1 MLSSSY
7 QNGPALVGAIFGTG
21 TNGAYLEDMSK
32 IKKLGEEFIKTQSEK
47 TGPHMVINTEWGALD
62 NGVSLLFLCLEKG
75 NSWVRTGLRER
86 EGSEEGRAGVGWRWV
101 W

>member
-32 IKKLGEEFIKTQSEK
+32 IKKLGEEFIKTQSPSGELW
-47 TGPHMVINTEWGALD
+47 TTA
-62 NGVSLLFLCLEKG
+62 
-75 NSWVRTGLRER
+75 
-86 EGSEEGRAGVGWRWV
+86 
-101 W
+101 